1 MSENERQSQINAVI
15 NETLQATV
23 YLLSLPVKKVKYVNI
38 WHSYGEKGI
47 VSCTFFDLEY
57 DTIRDAI
64 LTCSQ
69 KLT

>member
-1 MSENERQSQINAVI
+1 MKQQAESTNREYDRLMQEHAS
-15 NETLQATV
+15 LQV
-23 YLLSLPVKKVKYVNI
+23 GMLGCL
-38 WHSYGEKGI
+38 
-47 VSCTFFDLEY
+47 D